1 MDKGAF
7 EAQLREWRHHLHAN
21 PESAF
26 EEQKTSDYVAGELAA
41 MGFEVHRNI
50 GRTGLVGCLKVGDGP
65 GMVGIRADMDC
76 IKLAEHGDLPY
87 KSQTPD
93 RMHACGH
100 DGHVT
105 MALGAARLLAERR
118 NFNGTV
124 CLVFQPAEEPGYGA
138 HAMLKDGLLERFP
151 LREIYGLHN
160 WPGMKAGTFATRPGG
175 FMASED
181 NFVIRIIG
189 RGAHASRPHMS
200 RDPLVIAA
208 EIILALQTIVA
219 RNVEP
224 DQPAVVSCTELHTD
238 GVRNAIP
245 GFVEIKGDTRSF
257 SPEVQKLLE
266 ERMRAICQGL
276 CALNNATCEFEYTH
290 EFAPTI
296 NNRECVAHA
305 VEAAANVVG
314 AGKVDGNAPP
324 GTASEDFG
332 AFLEKIP
339 GCFLF
344 IGNGNEHEGKGS
356 VPLHNS
362 RYDFNDDILA
372 TGAEFFAEVVRLRLP
387 G

>member
-1 MDKGAF
+1 
-7 EAQLREWRHHLHAN
+7 LREWRHHLHAN

-26 EEQKTSDYVAGELAA
+26 EEHNTADYLAGELAA
-41 MGFEVHRNI
+41 MGFVVHRDI
-50 GRTGLVGCLKVGDGP
+50 GRTGLVGCLKAGDGP
-65 GMVGIRADMDC
+65 NFVGIRADMDC
-76 IKLAEHGDLPY
+76 IRLTEHGDLPY
-87 KSQTPD
+87 KSKTPE

-100 DGHVT
+100 DGHMT
-105 MALGAARLLAERR
+105 MALGAARLLSERR
-118 NFNGTV
+118 NFSGTA

-138 HAMLKDGLLERFP
+138 HAMLKDGLLQKFP
-151 LREIYGLHN
+151 LKEIYGLHN
-160 WPGMKAGTFATRPGG
+160 WPGLKAGAFATRPGC

-189 RGAHASRPHMS
+189 RGAHASCPHMS
-200 RDPLVIAA
+200 RDPLVTAA
-208 EIILALQTIVA
+208 EIILALQTVVA
-219 RNVEP
+219 RNIEP
-224 DQPAVVSCTELHTD
+224 SQPAVISCTELHTD

-266 ERMRAICQGL
+266 ERMRAICEGL

-296 NNRECVAHA
+296 NSRDCVAHA
-305 VEAAANVVG
+305 AEAAVNIVG
-314 AGKVDGNAPP
+314 PGKVADNAPP
-324 GTASEDFG
+324 GTGSEDFG

-344 IGNGNEHEGKGS
+344 IGNGDEGKGS
-356 VPLHNS
+356 TPLHNS

-372 TGAEFFAEVVRLRLP
+372 TGAEFFAEVIRLRLP
-387 G
+387 A